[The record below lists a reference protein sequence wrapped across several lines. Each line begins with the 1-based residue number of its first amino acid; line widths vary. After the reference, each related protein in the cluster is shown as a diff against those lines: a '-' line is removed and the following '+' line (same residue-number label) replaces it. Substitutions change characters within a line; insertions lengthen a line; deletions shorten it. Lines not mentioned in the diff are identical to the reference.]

1 MPLGPNVRVFQGPW
15 ARSWAEIK
23 TRFYAGNLVSQGGS
37 GTYGVGRIRR
47 RGRVPDGLPD
57 RSPEFAHRLVKLEK
71 TTRPGE
77 RMGASTPSGLGAR
90 SGAPSQVP
98 RHVAANGPAGPG
110 PAPRGRTPNL
120 RFEFLATFPGAILA
134 AGSQRVPLY
143 APRPGWGEGVTF
155 VARSRREVAHL
166 PVGPD
171 ARVFLGPLD

>member
-1 MPLGPNVRVFQGPW
+1 MFGPTRGFSG
-15 ARSWAEIK
+15 AENPNSY
-23 TRFYAGNLVSQGGS
+23 YAGNLVSQGGS

-71 TTRPGE
+71 KTRPGE

-110 PAPRGRTPNL
+110 PAP
-120 RFEFLATFPGAILA
+120 
-134 AGSQRVPLY
+134 
-143 APRPGWGEGVTF
+143 
-155 VARSRREVAHL
+155 VAHGA
-166 PVGPD
+166 PSPTPQAPGPSPS
-171 ARVFLGPLD
+171 L